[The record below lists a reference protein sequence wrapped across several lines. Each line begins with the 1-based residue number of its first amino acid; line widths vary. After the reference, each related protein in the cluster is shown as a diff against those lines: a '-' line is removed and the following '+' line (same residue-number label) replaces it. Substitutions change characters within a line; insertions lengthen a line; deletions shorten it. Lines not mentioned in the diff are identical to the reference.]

1 MLIYL
6 KKSSWFTFILTL
18 LIALSACST
27 ATNSAS
33 SGTGANNAAAGT
45 SSAMADQQV
54 LKYVTL
60 NMPRS
65 LDPTNVDA
73 QRITSDGIAESLVM
87 LNDDATLR
95 PWLAKSWKNVEPTL
109 WEMELQPN
117 VKFWSGAVM
126 DAAAVKA
133 ALERHQKLN
142 KRASSQIGGVE
153 FIVKDALHI
162 QFKTPKPD
170 PAFIFKL
177 TGFAIHNAAEADRLG
192 DKFNKEADLTGFMKP
207 TQFIPGE
214 LLIAEAVPTYWG
226 TKPKLQR
233 VEARL
238 GSDGQGRLLAMKS
251 GDTDADMNVEVEQRI
266 AYEKDKKFNVLYP
279 PGSTRNLWLN
289 IKKVP
294 AFQDPKVRLAISL
307 ALDRKELIDGV
318 SRGFAEPV
326 TGHFPKGLPYALD
339 KGPESDRAKAAQL
352 LEEAGWKAGA
362 DGVRTKDG
370 QKLQFKLLT
379 YSFFQPTAVALQSQL
394 KAVGVNIEIS
404 PVETTASNQLM
415 LDGNFEMATYCSCG
429 SVTGDIG
436 GQLKSYYRSGIVS
449 NYGGYSNPEVDKLI
463 DQLSA
468 EFDANKQNEL
478 AKQVQKIVL
487 DETAIVYMYN
497 SASWGSAYNN
507 KVKGIDENLRTKIVP
522 EMYISK

>member
-1 MLIYL
+1 
-6 KKSSWFTFILTL
+6 
-18 LIALSACST
+18 
-27 ATNSAS
+27 
-33 SGTGANNAAAGT
+33 
-45 SSAMADQQV
+45 
-54 LKYVTL
+54 
-60 NMPRS
+60 MPRS

-73 QRITSDGIAESLVM
+73 QRITSDGIAEPLVM

-95 PWLAKSWKNVEPTL
+95 PWLAKSWKNVEPTI
-109 WEMELQPN
+109 WEVELQPN

-126 DAAAVKA
+126 DASAVKA

-153 FIVKDALHI
+153 FIVKDATHL
-162 QFKTPKPD
+162 QLKTPKPD

-238 GSDGQGRLLAMKS
+238 GSDGQARLLAMKS

-266 AYEKDKKFNVLYP
+266 SYEKDNKFDVLYP

-294 AFQDPKVRLAISL
+294 AFQDPKVRLALSL

-326 TGHFPKGLPYALD
+326 TGHFPQGLPYALD
-339 KGPESDRAKAAQL
+339 KGPESDRAKATKL
-352 LEEAGWKAGA
+352 LDEAGWKPGA
-362 DGVRTKDG
+362 DGIRTKDG

-379 YSFFQPTAVALQSQL
+379 YSFFQPTAVALQSQF
-394 KAVGVNIEIS
+394 KAIGVNIDIA

-429 SVTGDIG
+429 SVTGDLG
-436 GQLKSYYRSGIVS
+436 GQLKTYYYSGLVS

-468 EFDANKQNEL
+468 EFDATKQNDL
-478 AKQVQKIVL
+478 AKKIQQIAL
-487 DETAIVYMYN
+487 DETAIIYMYN

-507 KVKGIDENLRTKIVP
+507 KVKGVDKNLRTKIVP
-522 EMYISK
+522 EMYIGK